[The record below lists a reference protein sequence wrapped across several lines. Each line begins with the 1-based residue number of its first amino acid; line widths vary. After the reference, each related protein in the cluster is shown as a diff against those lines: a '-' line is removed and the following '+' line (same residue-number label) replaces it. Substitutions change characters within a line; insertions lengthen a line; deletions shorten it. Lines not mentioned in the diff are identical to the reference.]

1 MQHRLQRLVGWL
13 GNLDELRLP
22 VNAAPVYAVQDQA
35 VKVNVQVG
43 GRAKALNQSDR
54 TAVSLVGPF
63 DISPGLTELEP
74 SDHSVH
80 HLQHGCHQLWLCCEQ

>member
-1 MQHRLQRLVGWL
+1 MCFVSWLGGFDELQR
-13 GNLDELRLP
+13 P
-22 VNAAPVYAVQDQA
+22 VNAAPVNAVQDQA

-63 DISPGLTELEP
+63 DISPGLTEQVGSLHGRP
-74 SDHSVH
+74 SCSIAHKVS
-80 HLQHGCHQLWLCCEQ
+80 LA